1 MTSSIRL
8 ALRHALRASSL
19 ATIVDRQTVYRTH
32 HTFFIPRGLPTKYQ
46 NSRFSTAKMV
56 KDKQTVIQEFNELVN
71 MSASDLETWL
81 KEGASESAGWSKS
94 DGSGETIGHES
105 GRKIIEI
112 LKKNPDK
119 DPDKYEQDDIDH
131 MRRVV
136 AYCKRHLAQ
145 EEKAKQDPDS
155 KSARS
160 LKNWGHDPTKE

>member
-1 MTSSIRL
+1 
-8 ALRHALRASSL
+8 
-19 ATIVDRQTVYRTH
+19 
-32 HTFFIPRGLPTKYQ
+32 
-46 NSRFSTAKMV
+46 MV
-56 KDKQTVIQEFNELVN
+56 KDTQTVIEEFNDIVN

-81 KEGASESAGWSKS
+81 KEELSESAGWSKS

-112 LKKNPDK
+112 LKKNPRK
-119 DPDKYEQDDIDH
+119 DPDKYDEDDVDH

-145 EEKAKQDPDS
+145 EGKAKQDPDS

-160 LKNWGHDPTKE
+160 LKNWGHDPNKG

>member
-1 MTSSIRL
+1 
-8 ALRHALRASSL
+8 
-19 ATIVDRQTVYRTH
+19 
-32 HTFFIPRGLPTKYQ
+32 
-46 NSRFSTAKMV
+46 MV

-81 KEGASESAGWSKS
+81 KKGSSESAGWSKS

-112 LKKNPDK
+112 LNKNPDK
-119 DPDKYEQDDIDH
+119 DSDKYEQDDIDH
-131 MRRVV
+131 MRKVV

-145 EEKAKQDPDS
+145 EEKAKQDPNS

>member
-1 MTSSIRL
+1 
-8 ALRHALRASSL
+8 
-19 ATIVDRQTVYRTH
+19 
-32 HTFFIPRGLPTKYQ
+32 
-46 NSRFSTAKMV
+46 MV
-56 KDKQTVIQEFNELVN
+56 KDDQTVIEEFNELVN

-81 KEGASESAGWSKS
+81 KEESSESAGWGKD

-112 LKKNPDK
+112 LKKNPKK
-119 DPDKYEQDDIDH
+119 DAEKYGQDDIDH

-145 EEKAKQDPDS
+145 EGKAKQDPNS